1 MKPAAQ
7 QQHERPRPGGLEER
21 LRGVLRKKQYS
32 LKTEETYVGW
42 YRQYVRWHGKR
53 HPQEMGAAE
62 VAAFLT
68 HLAVN
73 RGVAAATQNQALNA
87 ILFLYKEVLG
97 MELAGIDA
105 QRAKRP
111 RRLPTV
117 LTQGEVTA
125 LLKEVAGEAGLVCQL
140 LYGCGLR
147 IAETLSLRVKDVH
160 IEAGNLEL
168 RGGKGDKDRTM
179 TLPRVLLEPLRAHLK
194 KVRQLYDADRRE
206 ERPGVML
213 PHAMAEKNPSA
224 GVGWPWFWF
233 FPSKRESTDPRSGR
247 VRRHHLHEIGVAREL
262 ARAAKAA
269 QLTRRVTAHVLR
281 HSFATHLILKGVDI
295 RSIQELLGH
304 KNVATTEIYTQLARA
319 MRGAITSPLDD
330 L

>member
-1 MKPAAQ
+1 MNAEAKQ
-7 QQHERPRPGGLEER
+7 QVQPRPGGLEEQ

-32 LKTEETYVGW
+32 IKTEETYVGW

-53 HPQEMGAAE
+53 HPQEMGVAE
-62 VAAFLT
+62 VEAFLT

-73 RGVAAATQNQALNA
+73 RGVAAATQNQALNS

-97 MELAGIDA
+97 IELAGIDA
-105 QRAKRP
+105 QRAKRT

-117 LTQGEVTA
+117 LTQGEVAA
-125 LLKEVAGEAGLVCQL
+125 LLKEVDGEAGLVCQL

-160 IEAGNLEL
+160 LAAGNLEI

-179 TLPRVLLEPLRAHLK
+179 VLPKALLEPLREHLK
-194 KVRQLYDADRRE
+194 KVRRYYDEDRRE
-206 ERPGVML
+206 ERPGVAL
-213 PHAMAEKNPSA
+213 PHALAEKNPGAAVS
-224 GVGWPWFWF
+224 WPWFWF
-233 FPSKRESTDPRSGR
+233 FPSRSRSEDPRSGE
-247 VRRHHLHEIGVAREL
+247 VRRHHLHEISVTREL
-262 ARAAKAA
+262 GRAAAIA
-269 QLTRRVTAHVLR
+269 GLTRRVTAHVLR
-281 HSFATHLILKGVDI
+281 HSYATHLILRGVDI

-304 KNVATTEIYTQLARA
+304 KHVATTEIYTQLAKA
-319 MRGAITSPLDD
+319 MRGEITSPLDD